1 MRQIIK
7 MTLLCL
13 AISPLLSAADYR
25 FVRIDFPNATQTLA
39 NGINARGDIVGRY
52 LDAEGVPHGFLL
64 HKGAFSTIECRLTEH
79 DRRWSN
85 AKEGI

>member
-7 MTLLCL
+7 MTLPCL

-39 NGINARGDIVGRY
+39 NGINARGGY
-52 LDAEGVPHGFLL
+52 CWPLP
-64 HKGAFSTIECRLTEH
+64 
-79 DRRWSN
+79 
-85 AKEGI
+85 

>member
-25 FVRIDFPNATQTLA
+25 FVRIDFPHATQTLA
-39 NGINARGDIVGRY
+39 NGINARGDIVGSY
-52 LDAEGVPHGFLL
+52 LDAGCRPRVPAAQRCLFHYRMPS
-64 HKGAFSTIECRLTEH
+64 H
-79 DRRWSN
+79 
-85 AKEGI
+85 